1 MITDRSHGLVN
12 PNIKLIQPES
22 GAFQM
27 IGRSSVK
34 NSEGGFIVS
43 LVAKDASSHDLASM
57 L

>member
-1 MITDRSHGLVN
+1 
-12 PNIKLIQPES
+12 
-22 GAFQM
+22 M